1 MSDTI
6 AAIATAPGPSA
17 IGVVRLSGPDT
28 CTVLDRVFRP
38 KNGRPMSRQEPRR
51 LVLGDV
57 LDRDGQVIDSA
68 LAVLFPG
75 PGSYTGQDCGELQC
89 HGSPVVLDAALAAML
104 AAGARQAKGGEF
116 TRRAFLNGRMDL
128 LQAEAVADL
137 IDAETAQAAHNAVG
151 QLEGVLSRTVTEI
164 YDGLMAIVSRFY
176 AVVDYPDEDIGDLQ
190 REDMLDTLRRA
201 ENRLEE
207 LLATFSRGKL
217 LKLGVPTV
225 ILGRPNVGKSSLLNA
240 LLGYDR
246 AIVTDV
252 AGTTRDTVEEKVR
265 VGHVLLRLCDTA
277 GIHQTEDAV
286 EKIGV
291 ERARAAARQASL
303 ALLVLE
309 NPIRPNAPKV
319 FDYFHTQGV
328 DVKVISGDNPVTVSA
343 VAAQAGIRNA
353 EQWVDAREL
362 QTDQDIAA
370 AVREYTV
377 FGRVVPNQKRKIVR
391 ALQSQGHTVAMTGD
405 GVNDVLALKDA
416 DCGVAMASGADA
428 ACQVAQLVLLDSDFA
443 AMPKVVAEGRRV
455 INNIQRASALYLVK
469 NILSFFLALITL
481 FAAFPYPFVP
491 IQLTLISALTIGVPS
506 FFLALEPNHDLVK
519 GKFLHNVLR
528 RAFPGGLTAIFVI
541 LFAELFV
548 YTFDL
553 TLAEL
558 STICVILMAV
568 NGLMVIYYAAR
579 PLDAKRL
586 VLLVAMSAAMFVAV
600 VFYGAFFSLSS
611 LSFAAWLV
619 LIVLVLL
626 VVPIQ
631 MGLEWCFDRCTTAL
645 DRRRERLAKR
655 RRAPRRPR
663 PAHRSRRR
671 R

>member
-28 CTVLDRVFRP
+28 CAVLDRVFRP

-151 QLEGVLSRTVTEI
+151 QLEGVLSRTVAEI
-164 YDGLMAIVSRFY
+164 YDGLMAIISRFY

-291 ERARAAARQASL
+291 ERARARQASL
-303 ALLVLE
+303 ALLVL
-309 NPIRPNAPKV
+309 
-319 FDYFHTQGV
+319 
-328 DVKVISGDNPVTVSA
+328 
-343 VAAQAGIRNA
+343 
-353 EQWVDAREL
+353 
-362 QTDQDIAA
+362 
-370 AVREYTV
+370 
-377 FGRVVPNQKRKIVR
+377 
-391 ALQSQGHTVAMTGD
+391 D
-405 GVNDVLALKDA
+405 GSTPLTDA
-416 DCGVAMASGADA
+416 DREAMD
-428 ACQVAQLVLLDSDFA
+428 
-443 AMPKVVAEGRRV
+443 
-455 INNIQRASALYLVK
+455 
-469 NILSFFLALITL
+469 LARQ
-481 FAAFPYPFVP
+481 A
-491 IQLTLISALTIGVPS
+491 
-506 FFLALEPNHDLVK
+506 PN
-519 GKFLHNVLR
+519 
-528 RAFPGGLTAIFVI
+528 
-541 LFAELFV
+541 
-548 YTFDL
+548 
-553 TLAEL
+553 
-558 STICVILMAV
+558 
-568 NGLMVIYYAAR
+568 
-579 PLDAKRL
+579 
-586 VLLVAMSAAMFVAV
+586 LLVAVNKSDLPRAV
-600 VFYGAFFSLSS
+600 DIGRLADEFDNVVSLSARS
-611 LSFAAWLV
+611 GEGVSVLCDAIGAMYPAGEGRPGELLTNARQADAVSRALASVRSARSALRIGMTPDVVLTDAEAALEALGELNGKHIRDD
-619 LIVLVLL
+619 LIQT
-626 VVPIQ
+626 I
-631 MGLEWCFDRCTTAL
+631 F
-645 DRRRERLAKR
+645 
-655 RRAPRRPR
+655 
-663 PAHRSRRR
+663 SRFCVGK
-671 R
+671 